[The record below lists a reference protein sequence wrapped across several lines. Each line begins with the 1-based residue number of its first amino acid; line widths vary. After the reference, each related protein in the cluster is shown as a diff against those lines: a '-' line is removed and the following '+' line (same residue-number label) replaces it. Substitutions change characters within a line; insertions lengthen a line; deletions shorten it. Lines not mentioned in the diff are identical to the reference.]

1 MVDSLL
7 DRDSNTSESNRA
19 DGNSR
24 WTTRASAAEPSEVN
38 EHLLNLA
45 RALARPAAQEDDAAE
60 RGSLSLRFVDDRSVG
75 SLFEAMLAAY
85 EASGGGLASG
95 AMPAAEASAG
105 RTREFRAWASQP
117 VFDIIGEVAA
127 DRHMSVSGLIE
138 NLLAREVARLD
149 PDGSRFGVKIET

>member
-7 DRDSNTSESNRA
+7 DRDSNKSESNRA
-19 DGNSR
+19 DGNCR
-24 WTTRASAAEPSEVN
+24 WTTGASAAEPTEVK
-38 EHLLNLA
+38 EHLL
-45 RALARPAAQEDDAAE
+45 
-60 RGSLSLRFVDDRSVG
+60 SFVDDRSVG

-85 EASGGGLASG
+85 EACGGGLTSG